1 MGCETVASLAGDGLS
16 LGMTQLSLL
25 DGTRVHSPESFA
37 RWILSLEHQPRIA
50 LADAITQVISALG
63 RRPGKPSTIKKQ
75 ASVIRQ
81 FGRFAKSAGV
91 EHVDDLS
98 PGLFAG
104 FIAAP
109 TRQKN
114 GRYAKASERT
124 MATRQS
130 MMRSFT
136 DHLVE
141 HGIWNGEPLIGK
153 PIPRGTATSARPAN
167 QSELDTIKTF
177 AEPGF
182 DIGRRSAIIALRLS
196 GGSARDVAN
205 TRCGDINL
213 EQRTVTFENRVNPLD
228 DWAHEQLAAIINDQ
242 PSTELV
248 CVTPKNLDAPDWL
261 DNAAQS
267 VTVRTARILAE
278 AGLSDLTP
286 TSVERGAALA
296 RFGDDLRAAA
306 CFLGSTSLDATARN
320 LNIVWN

>member
-1 MGCETVASLAGDGLS
+1 
-16 LGMTQLSLL
+16 MTQLKLNEV
-25 DGTRVHSPESFA
+25 TTIHSPESFA
-37 RWILSLEHQPRIA
+37 RWILSLEHQPQIA
-50 LADAITQVISALG
+50 LGDAITQVISALN

-81 FGRFAKSAGV
+81 FGKFAESAGI
-91 EHVDDLS
+91 EHVDELS
-98 PGLFAG
+98 PRLFAQ
-104 FIAAP
+104 FIAVP

-114 GRYAKASERT
+114 GRFAKASERT

-130 MMRSFT
+130 IMRSFT

-141 HGIWNGEPLIGK
+141 HGIWKGEPLIGK

-167 QSELDTIKTF
+167 QSELDAIKTF

-213 EQRTVTFENRVNPLD
+213 EQRTVTFGNRTNNLD
-228 DWAHEQLAAIINDQ
+228 DWSYEQLAAIIKDQ
-242 PSTELV
+242 QPCELV
-248 CVTPKNLDAPDWL
+248 CVTPKNLDEPDWL
-261 DNAAQS
+261 DSAAQS
-267 VTVRTARILAE
+267 VTVRTAQILSE
-278 AGLSDLTP
+278 AGLPDLTP

-296 RFGDDLRAAA
+296 RFHNDVPAAA
-306 CFLGSTSLDATARN
+306 RFLGSTSLDATARN
-320 LNIVWN
+320 LNITWS